1 MIISLDTF
9 RPKPISDED
18 MEAGLCTLS
27 QYPTQSQ
34 TAQIAGIPFQL
45 VSESL
50 ESKKNTTKRAG
61 ESYTEY
67 NNCPLFIFQIKNMDV
82 AGFSYE
88 GLCEKDVRICRKSLR
103 LSECRRNTDATKK
116 HRIPENSLISNDEA
130 VPDVADAIEHLLAQ
144 SPNVI
149 ICIFP

>member
-1 MIISLDTF
+1 MIISLDPF
-9 RPKPISDED
+9 RPKPVSDED

-34 TAQIAGIPFQL
+34 TAQIPGIPSQL

-67 NNCPLFIFQIKNMDV
+67 NKILLFIYHFKKSDIT
-82 AGFSYE
+82 GFAYE
-88 GLCEKDVRICRKSLR
+88 GLCEKDVGICRKSLR
-103 LSECRRNTDATKK
+103 LSECRGNIDATKK
-116 HRIPENSLISNDEA
+116 NRIPENSLISNEA
-130 VPDVADAIEHLLAQ
+130 VPDVADAIEDLLAQ
-144 SPNVI
+144 SSNVI